1 MHYALINHV
10 SQRGGSS
17 SLLHY
22 TRRSG
27 RYATDCASTPLTDTH
42 ARPLPGQPLHLLSRN
57 PPLLLHYYGQLDS
70 KAPGTSALTNHA
82 VPAPL
87 YFWYRVCSLISGPRI
102 AQFQCMGIVQFQ
114 HHGQR
119 QSRAPVDFTL
129 QILRIPSN
137 RTFPNSVHSPLVCH
151 QLSSDGN
158 RTRFL
163 SKFSWRVNPGN

>member
-42 ARPLPGQPLHLLSRN
+42 ARPLPGQPLHLLSGN
-57 PPLLLHYYGQLDS
+57 TPLLLHYYGQLDT

-82 VPAPL
+82 VPALL
-87 YFWYRVCSLISGPRI
+87 YFWYRVCPLISGPRI
-102 AQFQCMGIVQFQ
+102 AQFQFGGGGGRRFSTMDSVDLARSLIFTANIVISFKQN
-114 HHGQR
+114 
-119 QSRAPVDFTL
+119 
-129 QILRIPSN
+129 I
-137 RTFPNSVHSPLVCH
+137 
-151 QLSSDGN
+151 
-158 RTRFL
+158 
-163 SKFSWRVNPGN
+163 SKFSSQPFSMPPAVFRWKSDTFSQQV